1 MIERKFVKEKI
12 KEFQIREFIDKV
24 VHGAGHS
31 TTDVKRTPLGDKIVI
46 NAAKPGMVVGRK
58 GSNIKDIGE
67 GLKQRFELE
76 NPQVEISEVKEP
88 FADAKVVAE
97 KIVTSLERFGAA
109 RFKKIGYSMM
119 ESVMK
124 AGAMGVEILI
134 SGPIPGERAK
144 TWRFYQGYLKKS
156 GSVAQNDV
164 DTAINSANLKRGTLG
179 IQVRIMKSG
188 TKLPD
193 EVIIRG
199 EDISVLQKRAEAAKS
214 AGISLPKIETG
225 DEFEK
230 GEVEVI
236 ADVEE
241 DLPEE
246 EPEKGNKKE
255 TSAKA
260 KKSGSEKQRK
270 K

>member
-12 KEFQIREFIDKV
+12 KEFQIREFVDKV

-31 TTDVKRTPLGDKIVI
+31 STDVKRTPLGDKIVI

-67 GLKQRFELE
+67 GLKQRFDLE
-76 NPQVEISEVKEP
+76 NPQVEISEVMDP
-88 FADAKVVAE
+88 FQDAKIVAE

-109 RFKKIGYSMM
+109 RFKRVGYSMM

-134 SGPIPGERAK
+134 SGPIPGARAK

-156 GSVAQNDV
+156 GSVAQYDV
-164 DTAINSANLKRGTLG
+164 DHAIAGANLKRGTLG
-179 IQVRIMKSG
+179 IQVRIMRKG

-193 EVIIRG
+193 EVIIRSEG
-199 EDISVLQKRAEAAKS
+199 LSVAEKRTEAALKP
-214 AGISLPKIETG
+214 SLLI
-225 DEFEK
+225 
-230 GEVEVI
+230 I
-236 ADVEE
+236 
-241 DLPEE
+241 
-246 EPEKGNKKE
+246 
-255 TSAKA
+255 TS
-260 KKSGSEKQRK
+260 SGSLVP
-270 K
+270 

>member
-12 KEFQIREFIDKV
+12 KEFQIREFIDTV

-67 GLKQRFELE
+67 GLKQRFDLE
-76 NPQVEISEVKEP
+76 NPQVEISEVMDP
-88 FADAKVVAE
+88 FQDAKIVAE

-109 RFKKIGYSMM
+109 RFKRVGYSMM

-134 SGPIPGERAK
+134 SGPIPGARAK

-156 GSVAQNDV
+156 GSVAQYDV
-164 DTAINSANLKRGTLG
+164 DHAIAGANLKRGTLG
-179 IQVRIMKSG
+179 IQVRIMRKG

-193 EVIIRG
+193 EVIIRSEG
-199 EDISVLQKRAEAAKS
+199 LSVAEKRTEAAKS
-214 AGISLPKIETG
+214 AGVSLPKIETEEG
-225 DEFEK
+225 FEK
-230 GEVEVI
+230 GEEVV
-236 ADVEE
+236 DVDVDE
-241 DLPEE
+241 DIEDANDAKDKGA
-246 EPEKGNKKE
+246 EKK
-255 TSAKA
+255 KA
-260 KKSGSEKQRK
+260 KSKAKVK